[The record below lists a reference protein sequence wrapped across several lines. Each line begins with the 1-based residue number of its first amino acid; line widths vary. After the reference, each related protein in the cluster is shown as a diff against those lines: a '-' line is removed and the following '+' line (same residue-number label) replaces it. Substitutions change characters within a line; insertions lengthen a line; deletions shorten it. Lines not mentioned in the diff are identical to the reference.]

1 MEGSRV
7 GNWNWSS
14 HCKPACFPYAEQ
26 NKSRTSS
33 PVLDMHGEAVRQD
46 VDGWSLV
53 ALTGM
58 GVMEEGDPWPL
69 ASVDCMSV
77 VCFLWVLP

>member
-1 MEGSRV
+1 
-7 GNWNWSS
+7 
-14 HCKPACFPYAEQ
+14 
-26 NKSRTSS
+26 
-33 PVLDMHGEAVRQD
+33 MHGEAVRQD